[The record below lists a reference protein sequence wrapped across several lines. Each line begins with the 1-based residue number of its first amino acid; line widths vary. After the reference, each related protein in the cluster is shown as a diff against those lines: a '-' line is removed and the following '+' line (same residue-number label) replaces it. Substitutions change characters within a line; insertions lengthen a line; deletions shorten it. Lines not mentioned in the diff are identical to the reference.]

1 MAEIKIEKKKPIWP
15 WILGLLVVL
24 GIILFLF
31 YATNNNDDYMD
42 DTNTNQPVMTDTI
55 TDNSNATYNNA
66 PSSNTTTEYKPSS
79 TYLVNVQKSLND
91 SMKLGTDS
99 IYTAKAFYNLANASA
114 SKAVEMNLY
123 SSPAL
128 SSLESD
134 LNQFKSAQMGQ
145 EDFSKIDLKT
155 LSSEITAVISEIQNK
170 NAPNLDK
177 EVSNLKTLSNELN
190 SSTDWTKQQ
199 KNIQD
204 YLNTSYEILT
214 TINY

>member
-15 WILGLLVVL
+15 WILGLIVVL
-24 GIILFLF
+24 GIISFLF

-42 DTNTNQPVMTDTI
+42 DINTNQPVMTDTI
-55 TDNSNATYNNA
+55 SDNSNSSYNNA
-66 PSSNTTTEYKPSS
+66 PSSNTTTKYKPSS
-79 TYLVNVQKSLND
+79 TYLVNVEESLKD
-91 SMKLGTDS
+91 SMKLGTDY

-114 SKAVEMNLY
+114 SKAVETNLY
-123 SSPAL
+123 NSTSL
-128 SSLESD
+128 KNLESE
-134 LNQFKSAQMGQ
+134 LIQFKSAQMGQ
-145 EDFSKIDLKT
+145 EDFSKLDLKT

-177 EVSNLKTLSNELN
+177 EVSNLKTVSNELN
-190 SSTDWTKQQ
+190 ASTDWAKQQ

-204 YLNTSYEILT
+204 YLNTAYEILT